1 MLTLTDAGIIDH
13 NPSHGS
19 YMPTI
24 VPLSDGSFIA
34 SQHVGSSLGAN
45 DCAIEILRSSDGK
58 TWRNEGSIH
67 GAEHPPDGFSY
78 RGPRISVVADDRLAM
93 TATRFETTTGISK
106 IGTAQSDAAQLFD
119 PDSEALQRPEMLLYY
134 SSDQGRTWSE
144 PRIVPVDLPPD
155 KYTCNGAGSLTQ
167 FAPDRWMYPLETWK
181 PEGYQG
187 PPDQKAAAVFSADQG
202 QTWGEFTPIADDES
216 GRILWWDLMNALL
229 PDGRAYTLLWSHLY
243 GTSEDLVNHW
253 TLSHDQGRTWSEPQP
268 TNLRG
273 QVCTPIPL
281 ADGRLAAI
289 YNFRHDPHG
298 IRVALSEDLAT
309 FDTERELV
317 VFDAGTEATLGEPSH
332 QNFLAEHML
341 IAVGKPGG
349 IQLADGDLLVYFW
362 CSTQDVTHTRWA
374 RLSVD

>member
-1 MLTLTDAGIIDH
+1 
-13 NPSHGS
+13 
-19 YMPTI
+19 
-24 VPLSDGSFIA
+24 
-34 SQHVGSSLGAN
+34 
-45 DCAIEILRSSDGK
+45 
-58 TWRNEGSIH
+58 
-67 GAEHPPDGFSY
+67 
-78 RGPRISVVADDRLAM
+78 
-93 TATRFETTTGISK
+93 
-106 IGTAQSDAAQLFD
+106 
-119 PDSEALQRPEMLLYY
+119 MLLYY

-298 IRVALSEDLAT
+298 IRVALTEDLAT

-341 IAVGKPGG
+341 IAFGKPGG
-349 IQLADGDLLVYFW
+349 IQLGDGDLLVYFW
-362 CSTQDVTHTRWA
+362 CTTQGVTHTRWA

>member
-13 NPSHGS
+13 NPSHGA

-67 GAEHPPDGFSY
+67 GAEHPHDGFSY
-78 RGPRISVVADDRLAM
+78 RGPRISVVADGRLVM
-93 TATRFETTTGISK
+93 TATRFETTTGVSK
-106 IGTAQSDAAQLFD
+106 IGTAQSDAPQLFD

-134 SSDQGRTWSE
+134 SNDQGRTWSE

-187 PPDQKAAAVFSADQG
+187 PPDQKAAAV
-202 QTWGEFTPIADDES
+202 
-216 GRILWWDLMNALL
+216 
-229 PDGRAYTLLWSHLY
+229 
-243 GTSEDLVNHW
+243 
-253 TLSHDQGRTWSEPQP
+253 
-268 TNLRG
+268 
-273 QVCTPIPL
+273 
-281 ADGRLAAI
+281 
-289 YNFRHDPHG
+289 
-298 IRVALSEDLAT
+298 
-309 FDTERELV
+309 
-317 VFDAGTEATLGEPSH
+317 
-332 QNFLAEHML
+332 
-341 IAVGKPGG
+341 
-349 IQLADGDLLVYFW
+349 
-362 CSTQDVTHTRWA
+362 
-374 RLSVD
+374 

>member
-1 MLTLTDAGIIDH
+1 
-13 NPSHGS
+13 
-19 YMPTI
+19 
-24 VPLSDGSFIA
+24 
-34 SQHVGSSLGAN
+34 
-45 DCAIEILRSSDGK
+45 
-58 TWRNEGSIH
+58 
-67 GAEHPPDGFSY
+67 
-78 RGPRISVVADDRLAM
+78 
-93 TATRFETTTGISK
+93 
-106 IGTAQSDAAQLFD
+106 
-119 PDSEALQRPEMLLYY
+119 
-134 SSDQGRTWSE
+134 
-144 PRIVPVDLPPD
+144 
-155 KYTCNGAGSLTQ
+155 
-167 FAPDRWMYPLETWK
+167 
-181 PEGYQG
+181 
-187 PPDQKAAAVFSADQG
+187 
-202 QTWGEFTPIADDES
+202 
-216 GRILWWDLMNALL
+216 MNALL

-298 IRVALSEDLAT
+298 IRVALTEGLAT

-317 VFDAGTEATLGEPSH
+317 VIDASTEATLGEPSH

>member
-13 NPSHGS
+13 NPSHGA

-78 RGPRISVVADDRLAM
+78 RGPRISVVADGRLVM
-93 TATRFETTTGISK
+93 TATRFETTTGVSK

-167 FAPDRWMYPLETWK
+167 FAPDRWMYPLET
-181 PEGYQG
+181 
-187 PPDQKAAAVFSADQG
+187 
-202 QTWGEFTPIADDES
+202 
-216 GRILWWDLMNALL
+216 
-229 PDGRAYTLLWSHLY
+229 
-243 GTSEDLVNHW
+243 
-253 TLSHDQGRTWSEPQP
+253 
-268 TNLRG
+268 
-273 QVCTPIPL
+273 
-281 ADGRLAAI
+281 
-289 YNFRHDPHG
+289 
-298 IRVALSEDLAT
+298 
-309 FDTERELV
+309 
-317 VFDAGTEATLGEPSH
+317 
-332 QNFLAEHML
+332 
-341 IAVGKPGG
+341 
-349 IQLADGDLLVYFW
+349 
-362 CSTQDVTHTRWA
+362 
-374 RLSVD
+374 

>member
-1 MLTLTDAGIIDH
+1 
-13 NPSHGS
+13 
-19 YMPTI
+19 
-24 VPLSDGSFIA
+24 
-34 SQHVGSSLGAN
+34 
-45 DCAIEILRSSDGK
+45 
-58 TWRNEGSIH
+58 
-67 GAEHPPDGFSY
+67 
-78 RGPRISVVADDRLAM
+78 
-93 TATRFETTTGISK
+93 
-106 IGTAQSDAAQLFD
+106 
-119 PDSEALQRPEMLLYY
+119 MLLYY
-134 SSDQGRTWSE
+134 SNDQGRTWSE

-181 PEGYQG
+181 PEGYHG
-187 PPDQKAAAVFSADQG
+187 PPDQKALALAAAVFSADHG

-253 TLSHDQGRTWSEPQP
+253 SLSHDQGRTWSEPQP

-281 ADGRLAAI
+281 ADGRLVAI

-332 QNFLAEHML
+332 QNFLAEHTAHRL
-341 IAVGKPGG
+341 RQTRC
-349 IQLADGDLLVYFW
+349 IQLGDGDLLVYFW
-362 CSTQDVTHTRWA
+362 CTTQGVTHTRWA